1 MSRTAP
7 ADCHSM
13 NELRTQIDS
22 VDSELFERFA
32 ERMRYIHRAAEL
44 KRGAGIP
51 ANVPERVDE
60 VVGNARARA
69 EAHGLDPELY
79 SEFWRRLVEAAIV
92 EEERLGV

>member
-1 MSRTAP
+1 MSRIAP

-13 NELRTQIDS
+13 AELRAQIDLL
-22 VDSELFERFA
+22 DAELFERFA
-32 ERMRYIHRAAEL
+32 ERMTYIHRAAEL

-60 VVGNARARA
+60 VVGNARVRA
-69 EAHGLDPELY
+69 ETHRLDPELY
-79 SEFWRRLVEAAIV
+79 GEFWRRLVEAAIA

>member
-1 MSRTAP
+1 MTRIAP
-7 ADCHSM
+7 ADCQSM
-13 NELRTQIDS
+13 SELRAQIDS
-22 VDSELFERFA
+22 VDTELFERFA

-44 KRGAGIP
+44 KRDAGIP

-69 EAHGLDPELY
+69 ETHGLDPELY
-79 SEFWRRLVEAAIV
+79 GEFWRRLVEAAIV

>member
-1 MSRTAP
+1 MAQ
-7 ADCHSM
+7 
-13 NELRTQIDS
+13 LRAEIDAL
-22 VDSELFERFA
+22 DTELFARFA

-44 KRGAGIP
+44 KRAAGIP

-69 EAHGLDPELY
+69 EAHGLDPALY
-79 SEFWRRLVEAAIV
+79 GEFWRMLVDAAIA

>member
-1 MSRTAP
+1 MTRLAP

-13 NELRTQIDS
+13 ADLRTQIDAL
-22 VDSELFERFA
+22 DAEIFARFA

-60 VVGNARARA
+60 VVGNAEAQA
-69 EAHGLDPELY
+69 AAHGLDPTLY
-79 SEFWRRLVEAAIV
+79 GAFWRRLVDAAIA

>member
-1 MSRTAP
+1 MTRIAP

-13 NELRTQIDS
+13 AELRMQIDS
-22 VDSELFERFA
+22 LDAELFERFA
-32 ERMRYIHRAAEL
+32 ERMGYIHRAAEL

-69 EAHGLDPELY
+69 EAHGLDPILFGT
-79 SEFWRRLVEAAIV
+79 FWQMLVDAAIA